1 MTDEPDLYF
10 VDTERADGNTV
21 VQVHRP
27 SMPGAN
33 RSLSPEER
41 RALLDALGRGD
52 VRETAEKLGLAY
64 LNVMYSRQD
73 DGFKATVL
81 L

>member
-1 MTDEPDLYF
+1 M
-10 VDTERADGNTV
+10 V
-21 VQVHRP
+21 
-27 SMPGAN
+27 GAN

-41 RALLDALGRGD
+41 RALLDALEHGNI
-52 VRETAEKLGLAY
+52 RETAEKLGLRY

>member
-1 MTDEPDLYF
+1 MTDLPDLHYI
-10 VDTERADGNTV
+10 DTECANGNTV
-21 VQVHRP
+21 VQIHRRD
-27 SMPGAN
+27 MAGAN

-41 RALLDALGRGD
+41 RALLHALEHGD
-52 VRETAEKLGLAY
+52 VRDTAEKLGLSY
-64 LNVMYSRQD
+64 MNVMYSRQE

>member
-1 MTDEPDLYF
+1 MTDDPDLYWM
-10 VDTERADGNTV
+10 DTECSDGNTV

-27 SMPGAN
+27 SIPGAN

-41 RALLDALGRGD
+41 RALLDALVRGD

-64 LNVMYSRQD
+64 LNVMYSRRE

>member
-1 MTDEPDLYF
+1 MTDDPDLYWL
-10 VDTERADGNTV
+10 DTESADGNSV

-27 SMPGAN
+27 SIPGAN
-33 RSLSPEER
+33 RSLSADER
-41 RALLDALGRGD
+41 RALLDALVRGD
-52 VRETAEKLGLAY
+52 VRETADKLGLAY
-64 LNVMYSRQD
+64 LNVMYSRRE

>member
-1 MTDEPDLYF
+1 MADDPDLYF
-10 VDTERADGNTV
+10 LDTESSDGNTV

-27 SMPGAN
+27 SMHGAN

-41 RALLDALGRGD
+41 RALLQGLVQGNITE
-52 VRETAEKLGLAY
+52 VAEQLGLRY
-64 LNVMYSRQD
+64 MNVMYRQMD

>member
-1 MTDEPDLYF
+1 MEDLPDLYH
-10 VDTERADGNTV
+10 VDTESAGGNSV

-27 SMPGAN
+27 SMQGAN
-33 RSLSPEER
+33 RSLSAEER
-41 RALLDALGRGD
+41 RALLDAISRGD
-52 VRETAEKLGLAY
+52 VREIAEKLGLAY
-64 LNVMYSRQD
+64 LNVMYSRQE